1 MEVRTAKEVEMTD
14 RLRCSSRLWIL
25 VAIGILAV
33 TVTAPAPA
41 PAEESVMF
49 KYKFREGYNQDY
61 KIKFSQEMYFG
72 SFGMS
77 FFWDL
82 EVTFKC
88 VGITEDGKFNMEV
101 VFNKVDASRMQ
112 GDRMEETKLGEQL
125 TGQTV
130 ACVVDV
136 HGEVDDIKAMG
147 YIEAWRQ
154 IERDIKTVIQ
164 AFFVYL
170 PAEEVAKG
178 ENWENTDER
187 NQEELHI
194 TSRSEY
200 EFKEIKDKKGRQC
213 AKVKAKTEVGIG
225 GVQET
230 PQGDFKAE
238 GEGEGETEF
247 YFDVADGIIV
257 KLKDEME
264 IKMDMTP
271 VAGGDGFEITRS
283 YQIEVELL

>member
-14 RLRCSSRLWIL
+14 RLRCGSRLWIL
-25 VAIGILAV
+25 VAIGVLAV
-33 TVTAPAPA
+33 TIAAPA
-41 PAEESVMF
+41 PAEESVVF

-88 VGITEDGKFNMEV
+88 VGITEDGEFNMEV

-200 EFKEIKDKKGRQC
+200 EFKEIKDKKGRRC
-213 AKVKAKTEVGIG
+213 AKVKAKTEVGRG

-257 KLKDEME
+257 KLKDKME

>member
-14 RLRCSSRLWIL
+14 RLRCGSRLWIL
-25 VAIGILAV
+25 VAIGVLAV
-33 TVTAPAPA
+33 TIAAPA
-41 PAEESVMF
+41 PAEESVVF
-49 KYKFREGYNQDY
+49 TYKFREGYNQDY

-88 VGITEDGKFNMEV
+88 VGITEDGEFNMEV

>member
-14 RLRCSSRLWIL
+14 RLRCGSRLWIL
-25 VAIGILAV
+25 VAIGVLAV
-33 TVTAPAPA
+33 TIAAPA
-41 PAEESVMF
+41 PAEESVVF
-49 KYKFREGYNQDY
+49 TYKFREGYNQDY

>member
-1 MEVRTAKEVEMTD
+1 MTD
-14 RLRCSSRLWIL
+14 RLRCSSRFWIL
-25 VAIGILAV
+25 VVIGILAV
-33 TVTAPAPA
+33 TIAAPAPTG
-41 PAEESVMF
+41 AEDSVMF
-49 KYKFREGYNQDY
+49 KYKFKEGYNQDY
-61 KIKFSQEMYFG
+61 KIKYSGEMFFG
-72 SFGMS
+72 TFGMS
-77 FFWDL
+77 FFTDL

-88 VGITEDGKFNMEV
+88 VGVTEDSKFNMEI
-101 VFNKVDASRMQ
+101 VFNKVDASRQ
-112 GDRMEETKLGEQL
+112 RGDRMEETGMGEQL

-154 IERDIKTVIQ
+154 IEQEVRTVIK
-164 AFFVYL
+164 AFFAYM

-178 ENWENTDER
+178 ETWENTDEQS
-187 NQEELHI
+187 QEDLHV
-194 TSRSEY
+194 TSRSVY
-200 EFKEIKDKKGRQC
+200 EFNEIKDEKGRQC
-213 AKVKAKTEVGIG
+213 AKVEAETEIGIG
-225 GVQET
+225 GVQTT

-238 GEGEGETEF
+238 GEGEGKTEL

-257 KLKDEME
+257 KMKDKME
-264 IKMDMTP
+264 IKMDMVP

>member
-1 MEVRTAKEVEMTD
+1 MTD

-25 VAIGILAV
+25 LAIGILAV
-33 TVTAPAPA
+33 TIAAPAPA

-49 KYKFREGYNQDY
+49 EYKFREGYNQDY

-77 FFWDL
+77 FFSDL

-88 VGITEDGKFNMEV
+88 VGVTEDGKFNMEV
-101 VFNKVDASRMQ
+101 VFNKVDASRMR
-112 GDRMEETKLGEQL
+112 GDRMEETKMGEQL

-130 ACVVDV
+130 AFVVDA

-187 NQEELHI
+187 NQEDLHI

-200 EFKEIKDKKGRQC
+200 EFKEIKDEKGRQC
-213 AKVKAKTEVGIG
+213 AQVKAKTEVGIG
-225 GVQET
+225 GVQAT

-247 YFDVADGIIV
+247 YFDVDDGIIV
-257 KLKDEME
+257 KLKDKME

-271 VAGGDGFEITRS
+271 VAGGDGYEITRS